1 MSRLTEFYRQLKN
14 RKVIRTAVVYLAVF
28 WASIEVADLLAGA
41 EMLGEQYVRW
51 LLLTGVAGFPLI
63 LLLSWFLEAPW
74 RERRGLSVLGDVAII
89 LAITVVAVLLA
100 WQQFFTS
107 LTRPVIAVVR
117 IEPTDAREDTSYLAS
132 HLERRFRMLLAMRPE
147 IRVIELESSLH
158 PGLADLSPAR
168 KAAALGADF
177 LLAGTVNQGSDEI
190 RLSIQLFDGKGD
202 LVWSERFEE
211 RMLDQSQ
218 LQSRVL
224 NALWPELPF
233 PETALKEARALI
245 MACEYPADEEAIRRF
260 IETAFLA
267 RRSPQTSTAALNE
280 LISEFPDNG
289 LLFMQRA
296 RSHFQTLSTLTAS
309 RKPVAHSLG
318 MNDLARV
325 AEICPEHPDAELLRL
340 AQTRQLN
347 NEMTDIDSYLSRHP
361 NAAGLMLAASR
372 VYLEV
377 DKRPAALALAG
388 QAWQLNPLATSSF
401 CHYKSALESTG
412 TSESARRIADM
423 KIRVA
428 DLPDDLVPACP

>member
-1 MSRLTEFYRQLKN
+1 MSRLTDLYRQLKN

-51 LLLTGVAGFPLI
+51 LLFTGVAGFPLI

-89 LAITVVAVLLA
+89 LAISVVAVLLA

-107 LTRPVIAVVR
+107 LTRPVIAVVH
-117 IEPTDAREDTSYLAS
+117 IEPTDARADTPYLAS
-132 HLERRFRMLLAMRPE
+132 HLEQRFRMLLATRPE

-158 PGLADLSPAR
+158 PGLADFSPAR
-168 KAAALGADF
+168 RAAALGADF
-177 LLAGTVNQGSDEI
+177 LLAGTVNQGSHEI
-190 RLSIQLFDGKGD
+190 RLSIQLFDGKGN
-202 LVWSERFEE
+202 LAWSDRFEE

-224 NALWPELPF
+224 NALWPELPM
-233 PETALKEARALI
+233 PKSALKEARSLI

-260 IETAFLA
+260 IEAAFLA
-267 RRSPQTSTAALNE
+267 RGSPQAGTAALNE

-289 LLFMQRA
+289 LLILQRA
-296 RSHFQTLSTLTAS
+296 RSHFQSLNSLMAS
-309 RKPVAHSLG
+309 RKSVAHSLG

-325 AEICPEHPDAELLRL
+325 AEICLEHPDAELLRL

-347 NEMTDIDSYLSRHP
+347 DQVTDIDSYLWGHP

-377 DKRPAALALAG
+377 DKWPAALALAD
-388 QAWQLNPLATSSF
+388 QAWQLNPLAASSF
-401 CHYKSALESTG
+401 CHYKSALELTDSG
-412 TSESARRIADM
+412 ESARRLADM

-428 DLPDDLVPACP
+428 SLSDDLAPTCP

>member
-1 MSRLTEFYRQLKN
+1 MSRLTDFYRQLKN

-28 WASIEVADLLAGA
+28 WAAIEVADLLAGA

-51 LLLTGVAGFPLI
+51 LLFTGVAGFPLI

-89 LAITVVAVLLA
+89 LAIAVVALLLA

-107 LTRPVIAVVR
+107 LTRPVIAVVH
-117 IEPTDAREDTSYLAS
+117 IEPTDARADSPYLAR
-132 HLERRFRMLLAMRPE
+132 HLEQRFRMLLATRPE

-158 PGLADLSPAR
+158 PALADFSPGR

-202 LVWSERFEE
+202 LAWSERFEE

-224 NALWPELPF
+224 NALWPELPM
-233 PETALKEARALI
+233 PETALKEARSLI
-245 MACEYPADEEAIRRF
+245 MACGYPADEEAIRRF
-260 IETAFLA
+260 IEAAFMALE
-267 RRSPQTSTAALNE
+267 SPQATMAALND
-280 LISEFPDNG
+280 LVSAFPDNG
-289 LLFMQRA
+289 LLVLQRA
-296 RSHFQTLSTLTAS
+296 RSHFLSLNTLAAS
-309 RKPVAHSLG
+309 RKSVAHSLG

-325 AEICPEHPDAELLRL
+325 AELCPEHPGVELLRL
-340 AQTRQLN
+340 DQTQQLN
-347 NEMTDIDSYLSRHP
+347 NELTDLGSYLSRHP
-361 NAAGLMLAASR
+361 NAAGLMLNASR
-372 VYLEV
+372 VYL
-377 DKRPAALALAG
+377 DADNRPAALALAG
-388 QAWQLNPLATSSF
+388 QAWQLNPLAASSF
-401 CHYKSALESTG
+401 CHYKSALESSG
-412 TSESARRIADM
+412 SSESSQRLADM

-428 DLPDDLVPACP
+428 SLSDDLVPICP